1 MNFTKI
7 SKTAKQIT
15 HSWTNVQ
22 KAQFHYFNPH
32 GLYTEKRALDTIIS
46 DMVDQ
51 GLCKSGALIAY
62 GSLNYFYTD
71 ELAKLIHAKRVCPHE
86 LYSVLEGLRFNI
98 ELATKFINE
107 IKGQ

>member
-7 SKTAKQIT
+7 STTAKET
-15 HSWTNVQ
+15 AHSWTNVQ
-22 KAQFHYFNPH
+22 KAQFHYFNPN
-32 GLYTEKRALDTIIS
+32 GLYAEKRALDTIIN

-71 ELAKLIHAKRVCPHE
+71 LLAKLIHAKRVCPHE
-86 LYSVLEGLRFNI
+86 LYSVLSGLRFNI

-107 IKGQ
+107 TKGQ